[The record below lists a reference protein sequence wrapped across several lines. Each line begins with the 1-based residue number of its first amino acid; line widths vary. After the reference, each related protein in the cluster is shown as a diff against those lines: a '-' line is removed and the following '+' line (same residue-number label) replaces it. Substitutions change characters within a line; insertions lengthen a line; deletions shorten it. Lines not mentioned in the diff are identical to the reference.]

1 MYCLHLRELRMK
13 DTPPLLNS
21 IKNPCLALENHK
33 INVIKKWNRRYRT
46 NRVLTNT
53 YSIRESYISHPNNLT
68 FPCNTTYMWFF
79 LIITMMNHGIY
90 NWISFTDSNDFFFTF
105 PVAAYVNLGQHTTQA
120 QLNLE
125 SGHKVKYSCVWC
137 KWNIFNIW
145 F

>member
-1 MYCLHLRELRMK
+1 MYCLHLRELQMK

-33 INVIKKWNRRYRT
+33 INVIKKWNRRYRI

-53 YSIRESYISHPNNLT
+53 YSIRESYILHPNNPT
-68 FPCNTTYMWFF
+68 FPCNTTYMWVF

-90 NWISFTDSNDFFFTF
+90 NWISFTGSKDFFLTF
-105 PVAAYVNLGQHTTQA
+105 PVAAYVNLGQHTTQT

-125 SGHKVKYSCVWC
+125 SGHKVKYNCAWC
-137 KWNIFNIW
+137 KWNIFNIR